1 MQGWGVRVVQL
12 YGILRTPRNHD
23 PGSPLSALPP
33 GAFFLVTEFCER
45 GSLLEY
51 LKGVLKGDVT
61 DWKII
66 LSAIAELAL
75 GLSELHKHNVVHK

>member
-12 YGILRTPRNHD
+12 YGILRTPQHHD
-23 PGSPLSALPP
+23 PGSPLSVLPT
-33 GAFFLVTEFCER
+33 GTFFLVTEFCEK

-51 LKGVLKGDVT
+51 LKEVLKGDVT

-66 LSAIAELAL
+66 ISAVAELST
-75 GLSELHKHNVVHK
+75 GLRELHKHNVVHK